1 MTAAAARLWCPLC
14 LLPAG
19 WAEGVLLHLD
29 DEGTIRRIESGA
41 PAGGHSRL
49 PGVVIPG
56 MPNLHSHAFQ
66 RAMAGL
72 TERGGGSVRA
82 DFWSWRRT
90 MYSFVSRLTPEQVE
104 AIAAHLYVEMVKA
117 GYTGVAEFHYLHNP
131 PGGGRYGD
139 VAELARCVA
148 AGADA
153 AGIRLTL
160 LPVLYREG
168 GFGGAPLAGAQQRFR
183 LETDEWA
190 GMIAALAKASP
201 MQTAGAALHSLR
213 AVLPADMADALAAY
227 DGICPEGPVHIHIA
241 EQEREVA
248 ECLAWSGRRPVE
260 WLLDSAPVDRR
271 WTLVHAT
278 HMTVGE
284 NKRAAAT
291 GAIAGLC
298 PTTEANLGDGLF
310 ALPDWLAEGGSFGI
324 GSDSNVSLDPR
335 EELRWLEYAQRLVL
349 RRRLVA
355 IDAAPPGARDAV
367 ASPPSLGAAL
377 WLGAAAGGSRAMGQP
392 CGALAEGGAADFLVL
407 DPDHPTLAAHG
418 PETLLDAWVITH
430 AGSALREVWIAGRR
444 VVADGHHPEEHE
456 LLARFQI
463 VMSDLMHSL

>member
-1 MTAAAARLWCPLC
+1 MTGTVARLWCPLC
-14 LLPAG
+14 LLPTG
-19 WAEGVLLHLD
+19 WAERVLLHLD
-29 DEGTIRRIESGA
+29 DTGTIRRIEAGT

-49 PGVVIPG
+49 PGAVIPG

-72 TERGGGSVRA
+72 TERGGGTAQA
-82 DFWSWRRT
+82 DFWSWRQT

-104 AIAAHLYVEMVKA
+104 AIAAHLYVEMLKA

-139 VAELARCVA
+139 VAELARRVA
-148 AGADA
+148 AGAAA

-160 LPVLYREG
+160 LPVLYRAG
-168 GFGGAPLAGAQQRFR
+168 GFGGAPLGAAQQRFQ

-190 GMIAALAKASP
+190 GMIAALAGTSP
-201 MQTAGAALHSLR
+201 TQTAGAALHSLR
-213 AVLPADMADALAAY
+213 AVSPADMADALAAY
-227 DGICPEGPVHIHIA
+227 DAICPDGPVHIHIA

-260 WLLDSAPVDRR
+260 WLLDGAPVDRR

-278 HMTVGE
+278 HMTADE
-284 NKRAAAT
+284 NRRAAAT

-298 PTTEANLGDGLF
+298 PTTEANLGDGVF
-310 ALPDWLAEGGSFGI
+310 ALPDWLAEGGAFGV

-355 IDAAPPGARDAV
+355 NNAAPPCTADAV

-377 WLGAAAGGSRAMGQP
+377 WLGAAAGGGRAMGQP
-392 CGALAEGGAADFLVL
+392 CGALAEGRAADFLVL
-407 DPDHPTLAAHG
+407 DPDHPTLAAHR
-418 PETLLDAWVITH
+418 PDTLLDAWVFTN

-444 VVADGHHPEEHE
+444 VVADGRHPDENAIR
-456 LLARFQI
+456 ARFQT
-463 VMSDLMHSL
+463 VMSDLMQGV